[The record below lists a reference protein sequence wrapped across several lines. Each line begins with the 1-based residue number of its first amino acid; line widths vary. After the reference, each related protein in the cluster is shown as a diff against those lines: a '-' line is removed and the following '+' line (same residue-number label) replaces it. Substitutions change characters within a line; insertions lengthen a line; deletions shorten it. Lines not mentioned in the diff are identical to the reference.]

1 MPTYRHQKT
10 GERFLFVHI
19 PRTGG
24 RFFESNLQNNG
35 WVVEQDNIWERID
48 GAEVAH
54 FHRELYEKYLDIND
68 IPHLSIIRDPI
79 GRFFSASIYL
89 KRIYGADIQRRMED
103 SEQFF
108 SMLKNL
114 DAESFN
120 WYRPQV
126 DFLSEKTQIWKY
138 EDSLG
143 HNFEKWLAEVL
154 ETPIHIDAFAE
165 YVTDVDE
172 GVNKLDKTSILL
184 DNVRRFCR
192 KDIEQFYPELATP
205 FEEGAEAHL
214 KTTST
219 P

>member
-1 MPTYRHQKT
+1 MPTYRHKKT

-24 RFFESNLQNNG
+24 RFFESNLKQNG
-35 WVVEQDNIWERID
+35 WRVEQEDIWKRVD

-54 FHRELYEKYLDIND
+54 FSRELYEKYFDIKD
-68 IPHLSIIRDPI
+68 IPHISIIRNPI
-79 GRFFSASIYL
+79 ERFFSASIYL
-89 KRIYGADIQRRMED
+89 KRIYGADIQKRMENND
-103 SEQFF
+103 EFL

-120 WYRPQV
+120 WYRPQI
-126 DFLSEKTQIWKY
+126 DFLSEKTHVWKY
-138 EDSLG
+138 EDTLG
-143 HNFEKWLAEVL
+143 YNFEKWLKEVL
-154 ETPIHIDAFAE
+154 DTPIRMDAFAE

-172 GVNKLDKTSILL
+172 GVNKLDKTSRLL

-192 KDIEQFYPELATP
+192 KDIEQLYPELATP

-214 KTTST
+214 KTSST
-219 P
+219 T